1 MLIKVID
8 HKDDVY
14 WVNPAYVRGLIDKGK
29 KGTVIDVS
37 GWSSNPRVNVPVDEV
52 AGLVN
57 LVLERMA
64 GPSGAM
70 IAEQAART
78 EEDRQA
84 QEAAVMAA
92 VVIGG

>member
-8 HKDDVY
+8 HKNKTW
-14 WVNPAYVRGLIDKGK
+14 WVNPSYVRGLIDRGR
-29 KGTVIDVS
+29 GQTGIDVS
-37 GWSSNPRVNVPVDEV
+37 GWSGHVRVNLPIDEV

-57 LVLERMA
+57 LVLERMV
-64 GPSGAM
+64 GPNGAF

-78 EEDRQA
+78 EEERQA